1 MEHARL
7 LDFRVAPPPGQ
18 QRDSVFCLWVGRH
31 GSLRAEN
38 GLNGKGGFKEGA
50 SLRLAGPLMPMCTE
64 NFVGID
70 LMKESLNVGQDGR
83 ADISLR
89 DT

>member
-1 MEHARL
+1 MT
-7 LDFRVAPPPGQ
+7 V
-18 QRDSVFCLWVGRH
+18 
-31 GSLRAEN
+31 
-38 GLNGKGGFKEGA
+38 
-50 SLRLAGPLMPMCTE
+50 RLAHPSNRRMSSPLMPMCTE

-70 LMKESLNVGQDGR
+70 LMKGSLNVGQDGR

>member
-1 MEHARL
+1 
-7 LDFRVAPPPGQ
+7 
-18 QRDSVFCLWVGRH
+18 
-31 GSLRAEN
+31 
-38 GLNGKGGFKEGA
+38 
-50 SLRLAGPLMPMCTE
+50 MCTE